1 MVICLILYVNRSMTP
16 FAVLAEPHRRRIL
29 DLLLEDERPVG
40 ELVEATALSQPAV
53 SKHLKVLRDAGLVDV
68 RIDAQRRIYSVRA
81 EPLMAVDEW
90 LAPYRRLWAERLQ
103 ALEEHLNRME
113 GDTP

>member
-1 MVICLILYVNRSMTP
+1 
-16 FAVLAEPHRRRIL
+16 
-29 DLLLEDERPVG
+29 
-40 ELVEATALSQPAV
+40 
-53 SKHLKVLRDAGLVDV
+53 VDV